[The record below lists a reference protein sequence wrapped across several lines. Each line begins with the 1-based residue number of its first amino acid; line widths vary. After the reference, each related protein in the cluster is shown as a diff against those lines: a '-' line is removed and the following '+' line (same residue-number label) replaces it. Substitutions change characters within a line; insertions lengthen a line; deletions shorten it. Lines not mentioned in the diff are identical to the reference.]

1 MIHPF
6 APLKCGRRDAANRN
20 KSDACGA
27 TAYSE
32 HRATSHK
39 FNNLHRRDDRRNY
52 P

>member
-6 APLKCGRRDAANRN
+6 APLKCGRRDAANRS

-39 FNNLHRRDDRRNY
+39 FNNRHRRETEGQH